1 MRSGDAAADLTA
13 AEDARLDPGARAGI
27 RTGVALAI
35 PAGWCGL
42 VLPRSG
48 LSLNQGVTVL
58 NSPGLIDSGYRGE
71 IVAILHNASDE
82 AVLIERGTRIAQLLI
97 VEAPEVTFVETGE
110 LPEAPDDRGSAGFG
124 SSGF

>member
-13 AEDARLDPGARAGI
+13 AEDALLDPGDRAGI
-27 RTGVALAI
+27 ATGVALAI
-35 PAGWCGL
+35 PLGWCGL

-48 LSLNQGVTVL
+48 LSLKQGVTVL

-82 AVLIERGTRIAQLLI
+82 TVFIERGTRIAQLLI
-97 VEAPEVTFVETGE
+97 VQAPEVTFVETAE
-110 LPEAPDDRGSAGFG
+110 LPEASDDRGSAGFG